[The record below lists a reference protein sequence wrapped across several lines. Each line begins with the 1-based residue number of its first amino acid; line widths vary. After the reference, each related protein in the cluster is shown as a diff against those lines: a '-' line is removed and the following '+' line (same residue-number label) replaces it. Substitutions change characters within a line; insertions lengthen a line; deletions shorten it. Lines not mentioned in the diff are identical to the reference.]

1 MMENKSTCHM
11 TNVRLIELG
20 EAVRMVKN
28 SREDCPETSIKG
40 RAIWETAHNCA
51 LSCLTNCPTVDAVEA
66 KKYEELVGMYH
77 ELRENFVDFVC
88 SGVPNVAPYC
98 LNRCDGCCDAY
109 GWCRKSNLC
118 KGFNP
123 AEVILYR
130 CAKMDGDG
138 NV

>member
-1 MMENKSTCHM
+1 MANEK
-11 TNVRLIELG
+11 RLIDADALLVIFG
-20 EAVRMVKN
+20 EEPEVWSDTEAEIQERNDWHRYKN
-28 SREDCPETSIKG
+28 IVESQ
-40 RAIWETAHNCA
+40 
-51 LSCLTNCPTVDAVEA
+51 PTVDAVEA

-109 GWCRKSNLC
+109 GWCRQSNLC

-138 NV
+138 NEAR

>member
-1 MMENKSTCHM
+1 MANEK
-11 TNVRLIELG
+11 RLISVDAFKKAFYVDDDCDEIRFYVDG
-20 EAVRMVKN
+20 TVYVDFRAVQ
-28 SREDCPETSIKG
+28 
-40 RAIWETAHNCA
+40 RAIDEA
-51 LSCLTNCPTVDAVEA
+51 PTVDAVEA

-109 GWCRKSNLC
+109 GWCRQSNLC

-138 NV
+138 NENT